1 MRLAH
6 QSHLSPW
13 FLINHIPMIP
23 RFLAD
28 LFFHFLTILELSC
41 LVVLA
46 WLGTNLFVLVH
57 SVAQKQYHLPFLAG
71 GRGGGAGG
79 VSVVGTGLHLFSIE
93 KIQNKN
99 IAGPSWVAG
108 WVDPDEF

>member
-1 MRLAH
+1 
-6 QSHLSPW
+6 
-13 FLINHIPMIP
+13 MIP

-71 GRGGGAGG
+71 GRGG

-93 KIQNKN
+93 N
-99 IAGPSWVAG
+99 IANGTT
-108 WVDPDEF
+108 DPRVEFWLPK